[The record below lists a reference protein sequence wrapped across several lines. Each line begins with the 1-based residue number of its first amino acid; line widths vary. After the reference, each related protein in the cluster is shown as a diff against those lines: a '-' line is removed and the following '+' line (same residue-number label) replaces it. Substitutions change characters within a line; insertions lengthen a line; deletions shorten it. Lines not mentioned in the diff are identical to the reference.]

1 MQAFFWAVYGFFRD
15 EEPDFVKGRHHGRLS
30 KLKLRGIYAIDST
43 TIQLAYWCIDWAK
56 HRQRKAAVKV
66 HMVVK
71 KVPKKELGE
80 NIISDEIICLTGQ
93 RMSKE
98 YPEELRRVKA
108 RVKEGVEG
116 LV

>member
-1 MQAFFWAVYGFFRD
+1 
-15 EEPDFVKGRHHGRLS
+15 
-30 KLKLRGIYAIDST
+30 
-43 TIQLAYWCIDWAK
+43 
-56 HRQRKAAVKV
+56 
-66 HMVVK
+66 MVVK

-108 RVKEGVEG
+108 RVKVNGVRRTMVFLTNNFEWAASTIAELHVQSP
-116 LV
+116 LVVKSFSGARL